1 MILSYH
7 PCFEAD
13 ENRLCAGRF
22 PDENDLA
29 LIQSADAV
37 VLPQGCSKELYR
49 MISLNCARFFPDYT
63 ARFAYPGKIGQAR
76 LFQEMGASCPDTK
89 IFERFSDYVES
100 CKNNDPFAPSYPFVL
115 KMDWG
120 GDGDNVHLIVSTDDL
135 ERRIEQVKAYE
146 ATGQQGFLIQRYIPS
161 GFRSLRVVVIYR
173 RYESYWR
180 SHDQPDINECEGCFQ
195 PPFCASLSKGARVDR
210 VSDPELQEQ
219 AVQAVRE
226 FCAGTQINLAGFDIL
241 FSSDEKL
248 PVPLFLEINYFFGR
262 QGFGGSEAYY
272 ALLVEQIQSWIA
284 DQNLR

>member
-1 MILSYH
+1 MIISFH

-13 ENRLCAGRF
+13 ENRLCAGRL

-29 LIQSADAV
+29 LIRSADAV

-49 MISLNCARFFPDYT
+49 MVSRNCARFFPDYT

-76 LFQEMGASCPDTK
+76 LFLEAGVSHPDTLL
-89 IFERFSDYVES
+89 FERYSDYADA
-100 CKNNDPFAPSYPFVL
+100 CKHNAGFPPAYPFVL

-120 GDGDNVHLIVSTDDL
+120 GEGDNVHLIASADDL
-135 ERRIEQVKAYE
+135 EQRLSQVKAYE

-161 GFRSLRVVVIYR
+161 GFRSLRIVVIYR

-180 SHDQPDINECEGCFQ
+180 SHDNPGN
-195 PPFCASLSKGARVDR
+195 FCASLSKGARMDR
-210 VSDPELQEQ
+210 ASDPELQEM

-226 FCAGTQINLAGFDIL
+226 FCAGTHINLAGIDIL
-241 FSSDEKL
+241 FSSEGSR

-272 ALLVEQIQSWIA
+272 ALLVEQIYNWIA
-284 DQNLR
+284 DQKLR